1 MDMRPLGTT
10 GLSVSKICLGTM
22 TWGKQNT
29 EAEGH
34 AQMDYAL
41 DHGVTFWDTAEM
53 YSTPVTEETFGRT
66 EEIMG
71 TWFAKTGK
79 RDKVILATKVVGRTS
94 RFPWVRPHLH
104 KDETRLD
111 RRSILEAC
119 DTSLKRLQA
128 DYIDLYQLHWP
139 ERRTNT
145 FGDLNYE
152 HDPEDDPIP
161 LEESLSA
168 LGELVKAGKVR
179 HVGVSNE
186 TPWGVMEMLKLHET
200 KGLPRIQS
208 VQNVYNLLLRGYEV
222 GMAEVSIRAKCGLL
236 AYSPLAMGALSG
248 KYLNGARPEGRRL
261 TLFPDYFPRY
271 LKPRALEETAK
282 YVAVAEKHG
291 LDPAEMALA
300 FVNDR
305 PFLTSNIIGATSVEQ
320 LASCIRSA
328 ELTLSEEVLAEIE
341 ALHRAT
347 PVPTSE

>member
-1 MDMRPLGTT
+1 MEMRPLGTT
-10 GLSVSKICLGTM
+10 DLSVSKICLGTM

-34 AQMDYAL
+34 DQMDYAL
-41 DHGVTFWDTAEM
+41 DHGVNFWDTAEM

-66 EEIMG
+66 EKIIG
-71 TWFAKTGK
+71 TWFAKTNRRK
-79 RDKVILATKVVGRTS
+79 DVILATKVIGRTT

-104 KDETRLD
+104 KDEARLD
-111 RRSILEAC
+111 RQSILEAC
-119 DTSLKRLQA
+119 DASLKRLRT

-139 ERRTNT
+139 ERKTNT
-145 FGDLNYE
+145 FGTLDYE

-161 LEESLSA
+161 LEETLSA
-168 LGELVKAGKVR
+168 LDELVKAGKVR

-208 VQNVYNLLLRGYEV
+208 VQNVYNLLLRNYEV
-222 GMAEVSIRAKCGLL
+222 GMAEVSIREKCGLL
-236 AYSPLAMGALSG
+236 PYSPLAMGALSG
-248 KYLNGARPEGRRL
+248 KYLDGARPEGARL

-271 LKPRALEETAK
+271 LKPRAMEVAGK
-282 YVAVAEKHG
+282 YVAIAKKHG
-291 LDPAEMALA
+291 LDPTEMALT

-305 PFLTSNIIGATSVEQ
+305 PFVTSNIIGATSIEQ
-320 LASCIRSA
+320 LATCIRSA
-328 ELTLSEEVLAEIE
+328 DLTLSTEVMEEIDAT
-341 ALHRAT
+341 HRAT